1 MQDFFNM
8 GGYGGY
14 VWPAYGASLFVLT
27 ALAAAVWRRGRSLDA
42 RLKREQSRAAD
53 GGPKDAA

>member
-14 VWPAYGASLFVLT
+14 VWPAYGTSLVVLA
-27 ALAAAVWRRGRSLDA
+27 ALAAAIWRRGRSLDA
-42 RLKREQSRAAD
+42 KMKRERPRAAD
-53 GGPKDAA
+53 GGAKDQA